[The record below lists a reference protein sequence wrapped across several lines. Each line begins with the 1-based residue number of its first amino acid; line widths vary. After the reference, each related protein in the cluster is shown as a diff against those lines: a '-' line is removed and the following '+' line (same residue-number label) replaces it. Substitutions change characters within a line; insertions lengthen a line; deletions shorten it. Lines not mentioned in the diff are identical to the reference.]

1 MTAVTLIFP
10 HQLFANHPCIVTGQD
25 VYLIEE
31 CLFFKQYRFHQQKLV
46 LHRASM
52 KKYAHLLDQLNV
64 KVNYI
69 DSQNEL
75 SDVRKLIHHLAQQNI
90 TGIQFADV
98 ADNWL
103 KTRIK
108 SCCNTHNIKITETV
122 SPNFLNTLDG
132 VKPFFDK
139 KKTYF
144 QTAFYIEQRK
154 QRNILLDT
162 EGHPL
167 GGQWTFDADNR
178 LKYPKNDKPPLVTAA
193 KEDCYGQEAKAYVA
207 KHFPNNYGSAENFIY
222 PTDHAGA
229 SIWLDEFLET
239 RFEKFGSYED
249 AMVANEHY
257 LHHSVLTPMLNIG
270 LLSPQQIID
279 KALQVGD
286 NKSIHLNSLEG
297 FIRQMLGWREFIRIV
312 YEREGGKQR
321 TKNFWGFERKIPESF
336 WLGTTGIFPVDNVIK
351 KVLQTGY
358 SHHIERLMVI
368 GNFMLLCEFHPDD
381 VYRWF
386 MEMYVD
392 AYDWVM
398 VPNVYGMSQFADGG
412 LMTTKPYISGSHY
425 LLKMSD
431 YQKGAWTDIWDGLF
445 WRFMHVYRDFFLKNP
460 RLGMLVK
467 TFDKMPEEKRKKHID
482 VAENYLNQL
491 DER

>member
-10 HQLFANHPCIVTGQD
+10 HQLFANHPCIIRGQH

-31 CLFFKQYRFHQQKLV
+31 WLFLKQYRFHQQKLV

-52 KKYAHLLDQLNV
+52 KKYAHLLDQLDV

-69 DSQNEL
+69 DSQNDL
-75 SDVRKLIHHLAQQNI
+75 SDVRKLIHHLSQQHI

-108 SCCNTHNIKITETV
+108 SSCNRHNITMIETV
-122 SPNFLNTLDG
+122 SPNFLNTLDA

-144 QTAFYIEQRK
+144 QTAFYVEQRK
-154 QRNILLDT
+154 LRNILLDAN
-162 EGHPL
+162 GHPL

-178 LKYPKNDKPPLVTAA
+178 LKYPKNAKPPLITAA
-193 KEDCYGQEAKAYVA
+193 KEDSYVEEAKAYVA
-207 KHFPNNYGSAENFIY
+207 KHFPNNYGSAENFIH
-222 PTDHAGA
+222 PTGHDSA
-229 SIWLDEFLET
+229 SIWLDEFLEA

-249 AMVANEHY
+249 AMVANEQY

-279 KALQVGD
+279 KVLQVGD
-286 NKSIHLNSLEG
+286 NKSIPLNSLEG

-312 YEREGGKQR
+312 YEREGGNQR

-358 SHHIERLMVI
+358 SHHIERLMI
-368 GNFMLLCEFHPDD
+368 MGNFMLLCEFHPDD

-412 LMTTKPYISGSHY
+412 MMTTKPYISGSHY

-431 YQKGAWTDIWDGLF
+431 YQKGAWTEIWDGLF
-445 WRFMHVYRDFFLKNP
+445 WRFMHVHRDFFLKNP

>member
-10 HQLFANHPCIVTGQD
+10 HQLFSNHPSIVRGQD

-31 CLFFKQYRFHQQKLV
+31 CLFFKHYRFHQQKLV

-52 KKYAHLLDQLNV
+52 KKYAQLLDRLNV

-69 DSQNEL
+69 DSQNDL

-108 SCCNTHNIKITETV
+108 SCCNKHNIKITETV

-144 QTAFYIEQRK
+144 QTAFYIDQRK
-154 QRNILLDT
+154 QREILVDAG
-162 EGHPL
+162 GHPL

-178 LKYPKNDKPPLVTAA
+178 LKYPKNDKPPAVTVA
-193 KEDCYGQEAKAYVA
+193 KDDSCVREAKAYVA
-207 KHFPNNYGSAENFIY
+207 RYFPNNYASAENFIY
-222 PTDHAGA
+222 PTDHAAA

-239 RFEKFGSYED
+239 RFEKFGRYED

-279 KALQVGD
+279 KALQIAD
-286 NKSIHLNSLEG
+286 DKNIPLNSLEG
-297 FIRQMLGWREFIRIV
+297 FIRQIMGWREFIRIV
-312 YEREGGKQR
+312 YEREGVNQR

-336 WLGTTGIFPVDNVIK
+336 WLATTGIFPVDNVIK
-351 KVLQTGY
+351 KLLQTGY

-392 AYDWVM
+392 GYDWVM

-431 YQKGAWTDIWDGLF
+431 YQKGAWTEIWDGLF
-445 WRFMHVYRDFFLKNP
+445 WRFMHMHRDFFLKNP

-467 TFDKMPEEKRKKHID
+467 TFDKMPEEKRKKHLE

>member
-1 MTAVTLIFP
+1 MNAVTLIFP

-31 CLFFKQYRFHQQKLV
+31 YLFFKQYRFHKQKL
-46 LHRASM
+46 LLQRASM
-52 KKYAHLLDQLNV
+52 TKYADLLDQLNV

-69 DSQNEL
+69 DSQNDL

-108 SCCNTHNIKITETV
+108 RACNTHNIKITETV

-154 QRNILLDT
+154 QRSILLDAG
-162 EGHPL
+162 GHPL

-178 LKYPKNDKPPLVTAA
+178 LKYPKNDQPPVITGA

-222 PTDHAGA
+222 PTDHVGA

-249 AMVANEHY
+249 AMVANKHY
-257 LHHSVLTPMLNIG
+257 LHHAVLTPMLNIG
-270 LLSPQQIID
+270 LLSPQQIINRVLEV
-279 KALQVGD
+279 AI
-286 NKSIHLNSLEG
+286 NKNIPLNSLEG

-321 TKNFWGFERKIPESF
+321 TKNFWGFKRKIPESF
-336 WLGTTGIFPVDNVIK
+336 WLGTTGIIPVDNVIK

-368 GNFMLLCEFHPDD
+368 GNFMLLCEFDPDD

-445 WRFMHVYRDFFLKNP
+445 WRFMDMHRDFFLKNP

-491 DER
+491 DQR